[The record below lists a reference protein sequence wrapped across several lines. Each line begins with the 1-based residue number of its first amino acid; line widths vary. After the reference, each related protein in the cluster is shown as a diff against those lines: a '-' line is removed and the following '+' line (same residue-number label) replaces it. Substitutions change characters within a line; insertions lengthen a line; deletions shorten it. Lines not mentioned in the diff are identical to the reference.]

1 MTMHTLV
8 AIDGSEHSFDAVRA
22 LTHLAVPERLVLLHA
37 LEVPKPAYPM
47 MMPEVAKDLYHIV
60 ERDMREDG
68 ERLLS
73 RAASILPDGL
83 GRVETKMEIG
93 TPADVIVSTAERERS
108 DLIVMGTR
116 GLSLV
121 KEILVGSVS
130 DRVVTHASSAV
141 LTVPS
146 PMPALRKV
154 LLAVEGQSDADR
166 AIEFFMKKPFRHP
179 LEVELLTVLSLPHG
193 RWTKESGSES
203 FKDMTFRSAQR
214 FAENIAARLSTVQ
227 CCAIPVAKIGSPA
240 AIILQ
245 RAEDL
250 QPDLIM
256 VGAHTGKAAT
266 RFLLGSVSHKILH
279 MSHRPVLTIR

>member
-1 MTMHTLV
+1 MHTLV
-8 AIDGSEHSFDAVRA
+8 AIDGSEHSFDAARA

-47 MMPEVAKDLYHIV
+47 MMPEVANDLYHIV
-60 ERDMREDG
+60 EHDMREDG

-83 GRVETKMEIG
+83 GPVETKMEIG

-130 DRVVTHASSAV
+130 DRVVTHASRAV

-146 PMPALRKV
+146 PMLALRKV
-154 LLAVEGQSDADR
+154 LLAVEGQADADR
-166 AIEFFMKKPFRHP
+166 AIEFFMKKPFRDP
-179 LEVELLTVLSLPHG
+179 LEVELLTVLSLPHE
-193 RWTKESGSES
+193 RWTQERGLES
-203 FKDMTFRSAQR
+203 FKDMSFRSAQR
-214 FAENIAARLSTVQ
+214 FAENIAARLSTVH
-227 CCAIPVAKIGSPA
+227 CCAIPVTKIGSPA

-245 RAEDL
+245 RAEEL